1 MRLPPFARLV
11 LRNFVSNLDPVSIA
25 VRFGQPAFVVVVLG
39 IMFTPLISSSDAT
52 TGGNYMA
59 FLVPGMVAFQMVL
72 GGVVAGNLF
81 WLDRRWA
88 MVEQIFSGPFL
99 RSEYLAGLVVT
110 TLIFSLAGAGIM
122 LLVALPFVGLPA
134 LSLEGTLV
142 VLATIALGSVFFS
155 GLLIAVG
162 SRLRSANQYFTVQ
175 AVLQYFVVFLSTVYY
190 PVTSKTPRAL
200 AILVYGN
207 PLTYA
212 VNAVRDAFVGNLGT
226 PDLVALG
233 VLAVLALAIFALAAL
248 GFRHL
253 DPGPVQ

>member
-1 MRLPPFARLV
+1 MRLPPFLRLV
-11 LRNFVSNLDPVSIA
+11 VRNFVSNMDPLSMI

-39 IMFTPLISSSDAT
+39 IMFSPIISSEAT
-52 TGGNYMA
+52 TGGSYMA
-59 FLVPGMVAFQMVL
+59 FLVPGMVAFQMIL

-110 TLIFSLAGAGIM
+110 TLVFSLAGAGIM

-134 LSLEGTLV
+134 LSLEGTAV

-155 GLLIAVG
+155 GLLIALG
-162 SRLRSANQYFTVQ
+162 TQLRSANQYFTIQ

-190 PVTSKTPRAL
+190 PVTSKTPAVL
-200 AILVYGN
+200 AAIVYGN

-212 VNAVRDAFVGNLGT
+212 VNAVRDAFAGTVGPQDLLWLGI
-226 PDLVALG
+226 LG
-233 VLAVLALAIFALAAL
+233 LLALLVFSVAAW

-253 DPGPVQ
+253 EPGPVQ